1 MRTPMSTM
9 TDPWEGLSAIGR
21 DVRRVNKAGRWDF
34 FWGLADNSDPALLL
48 YLSEEMEEHRP
59 LPKIRNLEIRYVNV
73 DMERI
78 LVVRLKDRAQVEI
91 FAVLC
96 RDVVAAGEQA
106 EEAQGA
112 LRRVI
117 GRTLRWHHL
126 LRGGHAEGLSVEEQR
141 GLIGELDFLQ
151 VLVNLQGPRAAI
163 EAWKGPEGAAK
174 DFELTGLCVE
184 VKARRGAARPHVQ
197 ISSEDQL
204 SSVDGVKLVLR
215 VCDVDASAKPEGLT
229 LTDHVRAVDEI
240 LQSDLSAYAIW
251 ENSLAATGFDHAHD
265 YSERGWTVGK
275 IRHYKVTSDFSRIVP
290 PLPEGVG
297 HVRYTVAIGSCAQFE
312 LSDKEFAALM
322 EN

>member
-1 MRTPMSTM
+1 MSTT
-9 TDPWEGLSAIGR
+9 TDPWDGLSAGGR
-21 DVRRVNKAGRWDF
+21 DARRVSRIGRWDF
-34 FWGLADNSDPALLL
+34 FWGLADNNDPALLL
-48 YLSEEMEEHRP
+48 RLSEEMVEHRP
-59 LPKIRNLEIRYVNV
+59 LPKIRSLDIRYVNA
-73 DMERI
+73 DMGRM

-96 RDVVAAGEQA
+96 RDVVAASEQA
-106 EEAQGA
+106 KEAQGA
-112 LRRVI
+112 LRRAI

-141 GLIGELDFLQ
+141 GLVGELDFLQ
-151 VLVNLQGPRAAI
+151 VLVNVRGPRAAI
-163 EAWKGPEGAAK
+163 ETWKGPEGAAK

-184 VKARRGAARPHVQ
+184 VKARRGAARPHIQ

-204 SSVDGVKLVLR
+204 SSVDGAELVLR

-229 LTDHVRAVDEI
+229 LTDHVRAADEI

-251 ENSLAATGFDHAHD
+251 ENALAATGFDHAHD

-275 IRHYKVTSDFSRIVP
+275 IHHYKVRPDFPRIVP
-290 PLPEGVG
+290 PLTEGVG
-297 HVRYTVAIGSCAQFE
+297 RVRYTVAIDSCMQFKLPDE
-312 LSDKEFAALM
+312 EFATLL